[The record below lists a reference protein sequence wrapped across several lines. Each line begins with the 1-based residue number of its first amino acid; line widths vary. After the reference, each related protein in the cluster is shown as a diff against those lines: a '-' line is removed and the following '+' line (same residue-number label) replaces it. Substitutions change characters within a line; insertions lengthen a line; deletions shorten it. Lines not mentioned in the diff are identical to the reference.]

1 MPDESAILIPVP
13 KAEKLVGAYRSRY
26 DPAAK
31 AGIPAHI
38 TLLYPFLDREAITR
52 NSVIEVREVI
62 QSFHPFDFFLVEVR
76 RFPGVL
82 YLHPEPDN
90 EFKRMTQALVNQF
103 PDHPPYKGAYSSVN
117 PHLTVAHADDAVA
130 LEAIVEKFQS
140 NAESYLPMKSRAEEV
155 WLMMERN
162 GKWRKHTSFTL

>member
-13 KAEKLVGAYRSRY
+13 NAEKLVGAYRSRY

-31 AGIPAHI
+31 AGVPAHI

-52 NSVIEVREVI
+52 NSVIEVQKVI
-62 QSFHPFDFFLVEVR
+62 QSFQPFDFFLVEVR

-103 PDHPPYKGAYSSVN
+103 PDHPPYKGAYSSVD
-117 PHLTVAHADDAVA
+117 PHLTVAHADGAVA

-140 NAESYLPMKSRAEEV
+140 NAESYLPVMSRAEEV
-155 WLMMERN
+155 WLMVERN